1 MLCVTCNV
9 GLGNFADDPEL
20 LRRAVNYLK
29 GDAWPSIL
37 RESPGVYRLC
47 S

>member
-1 MLCVTCNV
+1 MH
-9 GLGNFADDPEL
+9 GLNE
-20 LRRAVNYLK
+20 RAINYLK
-29 GDAWPSIL
+29 GAAWPSIL